1 MAGCFKYRYS
11 CCLFIHLFLLIM
23 NEYLVIAIFV
33 VWYILAM
40 VISERIGKKK
50 KIGVEWSF
58 LISFLL
64 SPIVGFMVTYFGKD
78 K

>member
-1 MAGCFKYRYS
+1 
-11 CCLFIHLFLLIM
+11 M

-40 VISERIGKKK
+40 IISERIGKKK

-64 SPIVGFMVTYFGKD
+64 SPVVGFVVTYFSKD

>member
-1 MAGCFKYRYS
+1 
-11 CCLFIHLFLLIM
+11 M
-23 NEYLVIAIFV
+23 NEYLVIVIFV

-50 KIGVEWSF
+50 KIGTEWSF

-64 SPIVGFMVTYFGKD
+64 SPVVGFVITYFNRD
-78 K
+78 R

>member
-1 MAGCFKYRYS
+1 
-11 CCLFIHLFLLIM
+11 M

-50 KIGVEWSF
+50 KIGAEWSF

-64 SPIVGFMVTYFGKD
+64 SPAVGFVITYFNRD

>member
-1 MAGCFKYRYS
+1 MAGCFKYCYS
-11 CCLFIHLFLLIM
+11 RCLFIHLFLLIM

-50 KIGVEWSF
+50 KIGAEWSF

-64 SPIVGFMVTYFGKD
+64 SPAVGFVITYFNRD

>member
-1 MAGCFKYRYS
+1 
-11 CCLFIHLFLLIM
+11 M
-23 NEYLVIAIFV
+23 NEYIVIALFV
-33 VWYILAM
+33 IWYVLAM
-40 VISERIGKKK
+40 VISERMGKKK

-64 SPIVGFMVTYFGKD
+64 SPVIGFVVIYLSKD

>member
-1 MAGCFKYRYS
+1 
-11 CCLFIHLFLLIM
+11 M
-23 NEYLVIAIFV
+23 NEYIVIALFIA
-33 VWYILAM
+33 WYVLAM
-40 VISERIGKKK
+40 VISERMGKKK

-64 SPIVGFMVTYFGKD
+64 SPVIGFVVTYLSKD